1 MSQPL
6 SLFRPLF
13 RAPSSHLPGIL
24 LALVLAGA
32 AMALSGGLGLALLSP
47 LILAMGLGMAGRVL
61 LGPLAAAE
69 PGLRFARQH
78 LLRAAIIL
86 LGFRLTLA
94 EVGSLGLGV
103 ALAVAGTLAATF
115 LLTRV
120 LGRWLGVPA
129 PLAELIAAGSA
140 VCGASAIVA
149 CNTVTRGRDEDVAYA
164 MACVALFGSLG
175 MLACPV
181 LAGPLGLDPRA
192 YGLWTGASL
201 HEVAQVMGAGFAL
214 GDEAGTVATLAKL
227 FRVALLAPLV
237 LMLGAGRRAGG
248 TRPPMPWFVL
258 GFLAAMVVNSLVPL
272 PAVLLAGA
280 AQLSAVL
287 MAMALAALGLGTDL
301 GQLRRRGVR
310 PLLLAG
316 LAALFVSGFSLLA
329 LQVLD

>member
-1 MSQPL
+1 MSQPFSL
-6 SLFRPLF
+6 SRP
-13 RAPSSHLPGIL
+13 PSSHMPGL
-24 LALVLAGA
+24 FLSLMLAGA
-32 AMALSGGLGLALLSP
+32 ALALSGALGLALLSP
-47 LILAMGLGMAGRVL
+47 LILALGLGMAGRAL
-61 LGPLAAAE
+61 LGVVEAAE
-69 PGLRFARQH
+69 PGLCVARQQ

-86 LGFRLTLA
+86 LGFRLTLG
-94 EVGSLGLGV
+94 EVTSLGVGV
-103 ALAVAGTLAATF
+103 ALAVAATLAATF

-120 LGRWLGVPA
+120 MGRWLGVPA

-175 MLACPV
+175 MLACPL

-214 GDEAGTVATLAKL
+214 GDEAGAAATVAKL
-227 FRVALLAPLV
+227 FRVALLSPLV
-237 LMLGAGRRAGG
+237 LMLGAGRRSEGA
-248 TRPPMPWFVL
+248 RPPLPWFVL
-258 GFLAAMVVNSLVPL
+258 GFLAAMVVNSLLPL
-272 PAVLLAGA
+272 PAALLEGLARF
-280 AQLSAVL
+280 STVL

-301 GQLRRRGVR
+301 GQLRRRGLR
-310 PLLLAG
+310 PLVLAG

-329 LQVLD
+329 LQVLG